1 MTKATIPF
9 KLEQFASGRFDV
21 LAENGSRMGSIIG
34 GGTGSHT
41 SWGAEIGS
49 RVVGYFST
57 KPKAAT
63 AILEARGVKGL
74 YEQMKDIVEGPDSI
88 LESYKDDFY
97 KVDKEV
103 MEGWKCATGMLWVVR
118 KNGTNLVQLDS
129 PFTEREG
136 MAILEAL
143 HPSLTGQQWQLH
155 HVDVT
160 DLKVKSITETAARD
174 LVRRKPIYDVQNT
187 YITWW
192 GKTIAEIRTTQ
203 VQSRHYGLTCALE
216 IHCESEPDE
225 KTLAILPRCG
235 FHYLQQQQRSMFAT
249 AASVS
254 VYFGKKRLYHW
265 DHPSNRS
272 AD

>member
-1 MTKATIPF
+1 MTTASIPF
-9 KLEQFASGRFDV
+9 KLEQFASGRFAV

-34 GGTGSHT
+34 GGTGSHA

-49 RVVGYFST
+49 KVLGYFAT

-74 YEQMKDIVEGPDSI
+74 YAQMKAIVEGPDSI

-136 MAILEAL
+136 LAILDAL
-143 HPSLTGQQWQLH
+143 NPTLTGQGWQLW
-155 HVDVT
+155 HVDIT
-160 DLKVKSITETAARD
+160 DLKVKSITEAAARD
-174 LVRRKPIYDVQNT
+174 LVRRKPIYDVQDT
-187 YITWW
+187 FITCW
-192 GKTIAEIRTTQ
+192 GKTIAEIKTKQ
-203 VQSRHYGLTCALE
+203 VQSRRYELTSALE
-216 IHCESEPDE
+216 IHCEREPDE

-235 FHYLQQQQRSMFAT
+235 FHYLQKQQRSMFAT
-249 AASVS
+249 AASMS
-254 VYFGKKRLYHW
+254 VYFGKKRLFHW
-265 DHPSNRS
+265 DHPSNRP